1 MGTKMTKLSSPSQN
15 NNKALILLP
24 LYIYPSPDAWTPLL
38 LAANRHPT
46 LQFLVVVNPSN
57 GPGEGDRP
65 DENYVRVLQQ
75 LRDVENVKL
84 VGYVYCSY
92 GKREQ
97 GEMRRDVERYK
108 VWGCEKRGCGVD
120 IKGIFFDEAPADGGH
135 VGYMAEAAGEVRSA
149 LGEEAVV
156 VYNPGVFP
164 DQGYWEKGDYVV
176 VFENVARE
184 WWGGYV
190 RENVKKLPKELRERS
205 VVIAHSCQ
213 GDEKERI
220 LADVRRERWGAH
232 FLTEEG
238 GYESWDGGWGGY
250 VGEADE
256 EWDGEEEGGCC

>member
-1 MGTKMTKLSSPSQN
+1 
-15 NNKALILLP
+15 
-24 LYIYPSPDAWTPLL
+24 
-38 LAANRHPT
+38 
-46 LQFLVVVNPSN
+46 
-57 GPGEGDRP
+57 
-65 DENYVRVLQQ
+65 
-75 LRDVENVKL
+75 
-84 VGYVYCSY
+84 
-92 GKREQ
+92 
-97 GEMRRDVERYK
+97 
-108 VWGCEKRGCGVD
+108 
-120 IKGIFFDEAPADGGH
+120 
-135 VGYMAEAAGEVRSA
+135 MAEAAGEVRSA

-232 FLTEEG
+232 FLTGEG

>member
-1 MGTKMTKLSSPSQN
+1 MGTKMTKFSSPSQN

-108 VWGCEKRGCGVD
+108 VWGCEKRGCVS
-120 IKGIFFDEAPADGGH
+120 PQT
-135 VGYMAEAAGEVRSA
+135 
-149 LGEEAVV
+149 
-156 VYNPGVFP
+156 N
-164 DQGYWEKGDYVV
+164 Q
-176 VFENVARE
+176 
-184 WWGGYV
+184 
-190 RENVKKLPKELRERS
+190 KKTQ
-205 VVIAHSCQ
+205 C
-213 GDEKERI
+213 
-220 LADVRRERWGAH
+220 
-232 FLTEEG
+232 
-238 GYESWDGGWGGY
+238 GGWYTLANDNENRAWISRGFSLTRRLLTGAMW
-250 VGEADE
+250 GI
-256 EWDGEEEGGCC
+256 WLRPRGR